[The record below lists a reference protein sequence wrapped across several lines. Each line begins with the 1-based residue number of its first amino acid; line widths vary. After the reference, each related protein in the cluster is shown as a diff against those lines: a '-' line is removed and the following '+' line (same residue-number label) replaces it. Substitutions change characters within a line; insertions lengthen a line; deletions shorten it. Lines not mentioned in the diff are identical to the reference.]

1 MAQNINT
8 NNINK
13 SNVTDYDVVVIGGG
27 IQGVGV
33 AQAAAA
39 AGYTVAVFEQTAIA
53 SATSSKSSKLI
64 HGGLRYLESA
74 QFSLVR
80 KSLKERAILS
90 RIAPDLVKLKPFY
103 IPIYKKTTRRPWQ
116 FRIGLSLYALLGNLN
131 KENLFKR
138 ISRKEMKKLD
148 KLEQKDLQKV
158 FRYYDGQTNDVKL
171 TQAVMFSAKQL
182 GAELNFPAKV
192 ISITKNDNGFSVTYK
207 GDNKENKI
215 QAKTIINAAGPW
227 VNEVHGVVLPEVN
240 SLEIDLVQGTHI
252 IIDAP
257 APSGIYYLEAI
268 DQRAVFVMP
277 YEFNGEEKTMVGTT
291 EKLFQGKADDVKPS
305 KEEVDYLLAVYKSYF
320 TGQSIQISQTS
331 QTDYNVLQQF
341 AGLRVLPKDDGSMF
355 SRPRDTILHWA
366 TPGLL
371 TLYGGKLTAYRSTS
385 ELVIKKII
393 PILGERKRIAYTD
406 QLALY

>member
-1 MAQNINT
+1 MQT
-8 NNINK
+8 F
-13 SNVTDYDVVVIGGG
+13 DVLVIGAG
-27 IQGVGV
+27 IHGAGA

-39 AGYTVAVFEQTAIA
+39 AGYSVLVLEKNEIA
-53 SATSSKSSKLI
+53 AGTSSKSSKLI

-80 KSLKERAILS
+80 KSLKERAILC

-116 FRIGLSLYALLGNLN
+116 IRIGLSLYALLGNLH
-131 KENLFKR
+131 KKNLFKR

-148 KLEQKDLQKV
+148 QLEQKNLQKV
-158 FRYYDGQTNDVKL
+158 FRYNDGQTNDVKL
-171 TQAVMFSAKQL
+171 TKAVMFSAKQL
-182 GAELNFPAKV
+182 GAELIFPASV
-192 ISITKNDNGFSVTYK
+192 VSITKNDKGFSIVYK
-207 GDNKENKI
+207 DDNKEYKI
-215 QAKTIINAAGPW
+215 QTKVVINAAGPW
-227 VNEVHGVVLPEVN
+227 VNELHKVVSPEAN
-240 SLEIDLVQGTHI
+240 SLEVDLVQGTHI
-252 IIDAP
+252 ILDAP
-257 APSGIYYLEAI
+257 APSGIYYLEAA

-305 KEEVDYLLAVYKSYF
+305 MEEVNYLLAVYKSYF
-320 TGQSIQISQTS
+320 SNQTS
-331 QTDYNVLQQF
+331 HTDFNVIQKF
-341 AGLRVLPKDDGSMF
+341 AGLRVLLKDDGSMF

-366 TPGLL
+366 IPGLL

-393 PILGERKRIAYTD
+393 PVLGERKRVAYTD

>member
-1 MAQNINT
+1 MQT
-8 NNINK
+8 F
-13 SNVTDYDVVVIGGG
+13 DVLVIGAG
-27 IQGVGV
+27 IHGAGA

-39 AGYTVAVFEQTAIA
+39 AGYSVLVLEKNEIA
-53 SATSSKSSKLI
+53 AGTSSKSSKLI

-80 KSLKERAILS
+80 KSLKERAILC

-116 FRIGLSLYALLGNLN
+116 IRIGLSLYALLGKLH
-131 KENLFKR
+131 KKNLFKR

-148 KLEQKDLQKV
+148 QLEQKNLQKV
-158 FRYYDGQTNDVKL
+158 FRYNDGQTNDVKL
-171 TQAVMFSAKQL
+171 TKAVMFSAKQL
-182 GAELNFPAKV
+182 GAELIFPANV
-192 ISITKNDNGFSVTYK
+192 ISITKNDKGFSIVYK
-207 GDNKENKI
+207 DDNKEYKI
-215 QAKTIINAAGPW
+215 QTKVVINAAGPW
-227 VNEVHGVVLPEVN
+227 VNELHKVVSPEAN
-240 SLEIDLVQGTHI
+240 SLDVDLVQGTHI
-252 IIDAP
+252 ILDAP
-257 APSGIYYLEAI
+257 APSGIYYLEAA

-277 YEFNGEEKTMVGTT
+277 YEFDGEEKTMVGTT

-305 KEEVDYLLAVYKSYF
+305 EEEVDYLLAVYKSYF
-320 TGQSIQISQTS
+320 SSQTS
-331 QTDYNVLQQF
+331 QDNFNVIQQF

-366 TPGLL
+366 IPGLL

-393 PILGERKRIAYTD
+393 PVLGERKRVAYTD